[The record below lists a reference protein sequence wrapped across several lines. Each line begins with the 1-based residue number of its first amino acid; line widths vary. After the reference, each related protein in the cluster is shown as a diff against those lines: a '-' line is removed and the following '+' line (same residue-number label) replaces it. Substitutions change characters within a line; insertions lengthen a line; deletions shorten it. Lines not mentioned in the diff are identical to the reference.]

1 MSTTSLWDSSQVALI
16 LIDYQEE
23 MFRKI
28 TSSDPTEVDL
38 NVKLLI
44 NAANELKIPI
54 ILSTVGVKMGVN
66 QPTRESIKELLPD
79 HIEIDRTSMNA
90 WEDHDFRAAVKATGK
105 KHLVFCALWTEICLA
120 FPVIDALEDGYY
132 TCIPVDAVGG
142 LSQVAHDTAIMRMVH
157 AGCVPNTSLAL
168 ITEFFRDWKDQRA
181 TAIRPL
187 MVQHFKDS
195 SQTHTYS

>member
-1 MSTTSLWDSSQVALI
+1 
-16 LIDYQEE
+16 
-23 MFRKI
+23 
-28 TSSDPTEVDL
+28 
-38 NVKLLI
+38 
-44 NAANELKIPI
+44 
-54 ILSTVGVKMGVN
+54 
-66 QPTRESIKELLPD
+66 
-79 HIEIDRTSMNA
+79 
-90 WEDHDFRAAVKATGK
+90 
-105 KHLVFCALWTEICLA
+105 
-120 FPVIDALEDGYY
+120 VIDALEDGYY